1 MLDQPIEKRR
11 LVGME
16 LFAGGVD
23 QKELR
28 AIDFPARAARRAV
41 GGSGAGKTVNGL
53 AAFLVADRA
62 ELDERARLHAGLF
75 ARLAPRRVFERLV
88 QVGQSLGNAPR
99 LVAVIGAAW
108 MHEQYFEA
116 CG

>member
-1 MLDQPIEKRR
+1 MLHQSVEKWH
-11 LVGME
+11 LIGME

-23 QKELR
+23 RKELG

-41 GGSGAGKTVNGL
+41 GGSGTCKTVNGL

-62 ELDERARLHAGLF
+62 EPDERARLHAGLF

-99 LVAVIGAAW
+99 LVAVVGAAW

-116 CG
+116 C